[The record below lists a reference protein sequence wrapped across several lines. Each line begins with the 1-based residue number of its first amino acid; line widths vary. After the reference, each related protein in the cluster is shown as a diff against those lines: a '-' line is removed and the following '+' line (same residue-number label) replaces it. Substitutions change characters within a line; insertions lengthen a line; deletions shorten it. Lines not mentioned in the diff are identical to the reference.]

1 MRNKPIL
8 LIAGDPNSIF
18 FEILFKSIKKNKYR
32 SPLILICNKKI
43 LIDQMKYFK
52 FKKKLKMLKIK
63 KINNE
68 KFDNKHLNV
77 IDIKLKTSSNYF
89 YKGQYINEYIKKS
102 FYIAFKLINIGITR
116 KIINGPINKKK
127 FLDKK
132 FLGITEYISSYF
144 KRKNIG
150 MLIYNK
156 KLSVC
161 PLTTHLPLKRVPA
174 KITKKLISQKI
185 DLIDYFYKKH
195 LKTKAKIAVT
205 GLNPHCESIENY
217 NEDEN
222 IIPQV
227 IRSKIK
233 KGINVKG
240 PYPADTIFL
249 EKNRRKFNVILG
261 MYHDQVIGPIKTLF
275 EYDAI
280 NITMGLP
287 ILRVSPDHGP
297 NIEMLGKNKSNPLS
311 LIKALDFL
319 DNK

>member
-1 MRNKPIL
+1 MKNKPIL
-8 LIAGDPNSIF
+8 LVAGDPNSIF
-18 FEILFKSIKKNKYR
+18 FEILFKSIKKNKYK
-32 SPLILICNKKI
+32 SPLILICNKEL
-43 LIDQMKYFK
+43 LINQMKYFK
-52 FKKKLKMLKIK
+52 FKKKLKILKIEKVRNK
-63 KINNE
+63 KL
-68 KFDNKHLNV
+68 DNKNLNV
-77 IDIKLKTSSNYF
+77 IDVELKTSSNRYNR
-89 YKGQYINEYIKKS
+89 NEYIKEYIKRS
-102 FYIAFKLINIGITR
+102 FLIAFKLITIGITK

-132 FLGITEYISSYF
+132 FLGITEYISFYF
-144 KRKNIG
+144 KKKNIG

-161 PLTTHLPLKRVPA
+161 PLTTHLPLKQVPA

-185 DLIDYFYKKH
+185 DLINYFYKKQ
-195 LKTKAKIAVT
+195 LKIKAKIAVT
-205 GLNPHCESIENY
+205 GLNPHCESIESY

-227 IRSKIK
+227 IKSKIK

-240 PYPADTIFL
+240 PYPSDTIFL
-249 EKNRRKFNVILG
+249 EKKRQKFNVILG

-287 ILRVSPDHGP
+287 FLRVSPDHGP

-319 DNK
+319 DDK